1 MKDVDSIIQQYKTQ
15 LEKMKEVLPAVKGK
29 IAWAALLIPLC
40 IAIDLLID
48 LVLLSVVPIATAAG
62 VMLVFKYLGEL
73 VTYFSLVPIMFFSI
87 TMVKITSFTVAYIK
101 KFGKNAI
108 YSFKESLNK
117 LNAIKNGISYSEE
130 LVEKLEN
137 SKNAVNIN
145 TNEINY
151 LLQKC
156 NEAIEESK
164 LWDSRKLPREINI
177 QVEEPEE
184 NEQVEEPIKIEE
196 PVFQYVNP
204 FTEEVCF
211 EKPKARR
218 LKGPEKRGNHE

>member
-15 LEKMKEVLPAVKGK
+15 LEKMKEVLPTVKGK

-48 LVLLSVVPIATAAG
+48 LVLSLVVPIAAAAV

-73 VTYFSLVPIMFFSI
+73 ATYISLVPVMFFSI
-87 TMVKITSFTVAYIK
+87 SMVKITSFIVANIK

-117 LNAIKNGISYSEE
+117 LNAIKDGISYSEE

-137 SKNAVNIN
+137 SKDAVNIN
-145 TNEINY
+145 TNEINS

-156 NEAIEESK
+156 NEAIEESQ

-177 QVEEPEE
+177 QVEELEE

-218 LKGPEKRGNHE
+218 LNGPKKRGNHE

>member
-15 LEKMKEVLPAVKGK
+15 LEKMKEVLPTVKGK
-29 IAWAALLIPLC
+29 IAWAALSIPLC

-48 LVLLSVVPIATAAG
+48 LVLLSVIPIAAAAV
-62 VMLVFKYLGEL
+62 VMLVFKHFGEL
-73 VTYFSLVPIMFFSI
+73 ATYFSLVPVMFLSI
-87 TMVKITSFTVAYIK
+87 SIGKITTYIAVFIK

-117 LNAIKNGISYSEE
+117 MNAIKDGISYSEE

-164 LWDSRKLPREINI
+164 LWDSRKLPREVNV

-184 NEQVEEPIKIEE
+184 NEQDEEPIKIEE

-218 LKGPEKRGNHE
+218 LNGRKKRGNHE